1 MAVAVSSS
9 QNKAFK
15 FDLDHLPST
24 HIQRGDR
31 FLGIILILV
40 GAFFSGILSVLLV
53 AMLVLGAGKPKEDLF
68 LAMLLGSVLGAVL
81 FMAGLHQLLSVTAI
95 TIDERRISYSSKS
108 LFSSKEWG
116 EEFGKYEG
124 ILYRDE
130 GHYGGKGASYTL
142 YIVELY
148 HTDKDKI
155 VILYR
160 STSAKGVRAICEDSC
175 RKLNLQAV
183 EKDGKNII
191 ARDVA
196 DLDKSVRDLVK
207 DEKLNINFDLSQSPP
222 KGLQAKAVG
231 DMFQVVV
238 NNNINSIL
246 LSVPALVIPGLLIV
260 SGLANKNG
268 LPWVIVGIICSL
280 VPVKRLLWITRP
292 SIRIGEDTVFV
303 NGITPWGETVG
314 TTIRTSEIESV
325 VVSDDLSLPPG
336 CCNEVLIKTDQQQVA
351 IGRGLSAEALQWLK
365 NCILSIIST

>member
-1 MAVAVSSS
+1 MAVAVNANR
-9 QNKAFK
+9 NKAIK
-15 FDLDHLPST
+15 FDLDQLPAT
-24 HIQRGDR
+24 HTETGDR
-31 FLGIILILV
+31 RLGIILILV
-40 GAFFSGILSVLLV
+40 GAFFSGILSVLLIS
-53 AMLVLGAGKPKEDLF
+53 MLVLGAVKLKEDLV
-68 LAMLLGSVLGAVL
+68 LAMLLGSVLGAVVL
-81 FMAGLHQLLSVTAI
+81 MAGLHQLLSVTAI
-95 TIDERRISYSSKS
+95 TIDKRRISYLSKS
-108 LFSSKEWG
+108 LFSSKEWV
-116 EEFGKYEG
+116 EEFEKYEG

-130 GHYGGKGASYTL
+130 RHYVGKGQSYTL
-142 YIVELY
+142 CIVELY
-148 HTDKDKI
+148 HTDKDKV

-160 STSAKGVRAICEDSC
+160 STSAKGVRAICEDYC
-175 RKLNLQAV
+175 RRLNLQAV

-207 DEKLNINFDLSQSPP
+207 DEKLNINFDLSQLPP

-268 LPWVIVGIICSL
+268 LPWVIVGIICGL

-303 NGITPWGETVG
+303 NGITPWGETAG

-325 VVSDDLSLPPG
+325 VVSDYLSFPPG